1 MLDSAPMSYCR
12 KLLIVVLLILSLPV
26 QSYAAVLMT
35 CAAEPADAGH
45 SVASHLN
52 LDAGVAEHHHEM
64 RQIASAGGEHRH
76 DGSRHPHACSSC
88 VSCCLGAGLPSALA
102 VAVPAANL
110 RVAIRIPSSVGV
122 VSFLTGGIERPPRK
136 LLV

>member
-1 MLDSAPMSYCR
+1 MSYWR

-26 QSYAAVLMT
+26 QSYAAVLMK

-45 SVASHLN
+45 SVTSHLD
-52 LDAGVAEHHHEM
+52 LDLGVAEHHHEM
-64 RQIASAGGEHRH
+64 RQIASVGGEHHH

-88 VSCCLGAGLPSALA
+88 VSCCVGAGLPSASA
-102 VAVPAANL
+102 VAVPAGDL
-110 RVAIRIPSSVGV
+110 LVAIRIPSSAGV